1 MAVADTVAVGIA
13 VADIVA
19 VDTVV
24 ADTAEDFADF
34 VGLVDNYS

>member
-1 MAVADTVAVGIA
+1 MAVAVGIA
-13 VADIVA
+13 VADMADIVA